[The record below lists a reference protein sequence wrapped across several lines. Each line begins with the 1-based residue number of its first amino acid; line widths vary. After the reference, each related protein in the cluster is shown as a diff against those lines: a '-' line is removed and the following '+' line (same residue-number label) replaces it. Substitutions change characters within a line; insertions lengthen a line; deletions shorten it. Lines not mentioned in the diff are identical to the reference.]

1 MGKMTP
7 GDLDPEQALEAL
19 RAAYNDT
26 VALGSPSVN
35 AFANL
40 AWILGETGVG
50 IERRAEMIRRWLHSP
65 ELDRWRS
72 PIRASVAGDNT
83 QTTYDFRRT
92 AAAKLRVAAER
103 FVEAAGFAAEN
114 KTED

>member
-1 MGKMTP
+1 MDKIP
-7 GDLDPEQALEAL
+7 PAAPDPEVALEAL

-40 AWILGETGVG
+40 SWILGETGVG

-72 PIRASVAGDNT
+72 PIRASDAGDNT
-83 QTTYDFRRT
+83 QTTYDFRRM
-92 AAAKLRVAAER
+92 AAAKLRLAAER

-114 KTED
+114 ETED